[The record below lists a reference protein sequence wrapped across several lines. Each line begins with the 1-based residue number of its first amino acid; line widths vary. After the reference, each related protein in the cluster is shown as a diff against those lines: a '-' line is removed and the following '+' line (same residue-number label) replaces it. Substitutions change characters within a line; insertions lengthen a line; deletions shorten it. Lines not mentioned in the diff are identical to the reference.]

1 MTSGDI
7 PWDILIGGT
16 ALVLSIIGIYYTHKS
31 VKAPI
36 LLEARKKHTQELIEF
51 LKEWYNNFPLYES
64 ATEPKT
70 TSTPSTSI
78 VHLKERWHDFP
89 KIEES
94 WKYKDLIQYHLPDEY
109 KTLPTKWEEYK
120 KFVNEYGTLRYRLY
134 EKIKEDAIKKTNL
147 KFDPNWSEEHMISQ
161 HFVMCIYRQCV
172 SLIRN
177 GRLCFDRSI
186 NYKIE
191 GGNEL
196 WFGGC
201 GLAKGN
207 KEELE
212 KARKIF
218 EMMMFNEE
226 YKKYMHEINEIIE
239 YERKLEEMYHSLK
252 AMIEKLI
259 GYPLLPGTKC
269 EILKNL

>member
-1 MTSGDI
+1 LEI
-7 PWDILIGGT
+7 Y
-16 ALVLSIIGIYYTHKS
+16 LSSLLFPRRLPSNSSSTFYAH
-31 VKAPI
+31 PI
-36 LLEARKKHTQELIEF
+36 LYTYA
-51 LKEWYNNFPLYES
+51 P
-64 ATEPKT
+64 
-70 TSTPSTSI
+70 PSSLFI
-78 VHLKERWHDFP
+78 RRCFSCSHFEV
-89 KIEES
+89 S
-94 WKYKDLIQYHLPDEY
+94 WKYKDLIQYHLPNEY

-134 EKIKEDAIKKTNL
+134 EKIKEDAKKTNL

-191 GGNEL
+191 RGNEL

-226 YKKYMHEINEIIE
+226 YLKKYMHEINEIIE